1 MEFRADRD
9 ALAEA
14 VGWTARALPQRP
26 PVPVLSGLLVEA
38 DAEGVHLSCF
48 DYEVSART
56 TVEADVAVHGSALVS
71 GKLLAD
77 IARSLPH
84 HPVEVVGDG
93 SKLTVSCGSSRF
105 SLMTMPVEEYPSLP
119 SLPAAVG
126 TVPGDALA
134 DAVTRVALAAS
145 RDETLPILTGVRVE
159 IEGDTL
165 TLLAT
170 DRYRLAMREI
180 AWSPSSPGTST
191 AALVRARTLSDVARS
206 LGSADVTLALVDDDG
221 VAGIGGRRGAGMIG
235 LAAGSR
241 SATSQLVDGDYP
253 RVRALFPAEAPVT
266 AVVATAAL
274 VETVKRVSLVAE
286 KHTPVRLSFA
296 GDQVRVE
303 AGHGE
308 DAQASESV
316 PAVVAGGEITTG
328 FNPQFLLDGLGAVAA
343 PFVRLSFT
351 QPSKPAVL
359 TGQPEAGAEHDTTY
373 RYLIMPVRLAT

>member
-56 TVEADVAVHGSALVS
+56 TVEADVAVPGSALVS

-93 SKLTVSCGSSRF
+93 AKLTVSCGSSRF

-119 SLPAAVG
+119 TLPAAVG
-126 TVPGDALA
+126 TVAGDALA

-170 DRYRLAMREI
+170 DRYRLALREI
-180 AWSPSSPGTST
+180 PWSPSSPGAST

-206 LGSADVTLALVDDDG
+206 LGSADVTLSLADDDG
-221 VAGIGGRRGAGMIG
+221 TTGIGGRRGAGMIG

-266 AVVATAAL
+266 AVVSTAAL

-286 KHTPVRLSFA
+286 RHTPVRLTFC
-296 GDQVRVE
+296 GDHVRVE

-308 DAQASESV
+308 DAQASEQV
-316 PAVVAGGEITTG
+316 GAVVVGGEITTG

-359 TGQPEAGAEHDTTY
+359 TGQAEADAEHDTTY
-373 RYLIMPVRLAT
+373 RYLLMPVRLAT